1 MSMTAY
7 NLNFFNKSISNSY
20 IILRKQCNIYVTQK
34 DLKYLKF
41 SIKFFTT
48 GKASVEIVSPIVKN
62 VEKVSSSM
70 LNSPLR
76 KAVWI
81 RSKAFEIPI
90 DTSKFSKSQLEQLH
104 EVQMLHKQHPGWTQL
119 VPYGD
124 NKIKVNFTNE
134 TSSKNHISTPFLPK
148 ENIVGTEFKVVTAVK
163 TKIYNVDDFK
173 EKCLIEELNTFV
185 RENPFVPD
193 HGQMINPTKLYEQ
206 DINKLEENPFLV
218 SCLKNQC
225 ISIRIYNK
233 NGLKCL
239 SSQEYEEIKDLL
251 SIHTIFLDRNVKL
264 SEKDKLIEYK
274 RLKEFHKEQIF
285 LTEKIQKDKYH
296 RKALQENK
304 RIVYLMES
312 VEEEYEKKLPVF
324 DFFMTN
330 FQTNKE
336 HIKQIPSLNDNKKKA
351 DGSDLD

>member
-1 MSMTAY
+1 MRMTAY

-34 DLKYLKF
+34 DLKYLNF

-76 KAVWI
+76 KGVWI
-81 RSKAFEIPI
+81 RSKGFQIPI
-90 DTSKFSKSQLEQLH
+90 DTSKFAESQLKVLH
-104 EVQMLHKQHPGWTQL
+104 EVQKLHKKHPAWTQFE
-119 VPYGD
+119 PYGD

-185 RENPFVPD
+185 RKNPFVPD

-218 SCLKNQC
+218 SCLQNQS

-233 NGLKCL
+233 NGFELL
-239 SSQEYEEIKDLL
+239 SSDEYEQLNDLL
-251 SIHTIFLDRNVKL
+251 SIHTILLDRNVKL

-274 RLKEFHKEQIF
+274 RLKEFHKEQI
-285 LTEKIQKDKYH
+285 LRTEKMQKDKYQIT
-296 RKALQENK
+296 ALNHNK
-304 RIVYLMES
+304 NIVYVMES
-312 VEEEYEKKLPVF
+312 VQEEYEKKLPVF

-336 HIKQIPSLNDNKKKA
+336 HIKQIPSLNDNKRKV